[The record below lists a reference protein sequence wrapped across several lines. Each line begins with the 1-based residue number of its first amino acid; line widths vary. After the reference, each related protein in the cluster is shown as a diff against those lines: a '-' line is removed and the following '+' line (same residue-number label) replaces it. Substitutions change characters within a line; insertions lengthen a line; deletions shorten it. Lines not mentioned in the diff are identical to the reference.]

1 MMSLSSVGPIMGQAT
16 KSKLSSKHHAETEKD
31 AIKPQTSQN
40 KTRYISI
47 PTLAKVLLLI
57 FFLEVPKNEIFDQ
70 KECLSNFSPNK
81 KSYSIESQLLSL
93 FVFISLRIG
102 FILSPT
108 VHLRLSLVETGE

>member
-57 FFLEVPKNEIFDQ
+57 LFLEVPKNEIFDQ

-81 KSYSIESQLLSL
+81 KSYSIES
-93 FVFISLRIG
+93 
-102 FILSPT
+102 
-108 VHLRLSLVETGE
+108 

>member
-57 FFLEVPKNEIFDQ
+57 LFLEVPKNEIFDQ
-70 KECLSNFSPNK
+70 KECLANFSPNK

-93 FVFISLRIG
+93 FVFISLRTG